1 MTAPYRAIAILQE
14 KPGVQGK
21 LLDYTLSVMPQITK
35 VAGVEKVEVNT
46 VIDDPGR
53 VILYYWWQTP
63 EDLTAYTESALYAEI
78 MGKVKEMSD
87 EHTVFVMKND
97 TST

>member
-1 MTAPYRAIAILQE
+1 MTAPYRAIAILRE
-14 KPGVQGK
+14 KPGFDGK

-46 VIDDPGR
+46 VIDEPTC
-53 VILYYWWQTP
+53 VILYYWWRSP
-63 EDLTAYTESALYAEI
+63 EDLTAYTESDLYTEI
-78 MGKVKEMSD
+78 MSGVMEMSD